1 MIMLIVEEN
10 TFTKNE
16 HQFMVKKEKKTKL
29 NTLVVEGDFYA
40 YS

>member
-1 MIMLIVEEN
+1 MLIVEEN

-16 HQFMVKKEKKTKL
+16 HQFMVKKKKKITKL